1 MFFQIWLWISRIFS
15 NFTKE
20 NGLLMIDIRDMTWLI
35 CGYYNVHFLS
45 FSLCF
50 SRAFQI
56 LLCRIFLPMVYP
68 PSPYAENCFVW
79 NKFRKYPPLQNVCYY
94 DPQYFAPNGVKI
106 DQKGCK
112 WTKKGWKVLT
122 IVFFGPKIPV
132 SLVKTIVEWGVPPPS
147 LCRKNPQNSI
157 WKAPKRD
164 GVDILNKIIILSDPI
179 RNILRGSNDVLHFLW
194 MEWGG
199 TILAK
204 FDKW

>member
-1 MFFQIWLWISRIFS
+1 MWIGPALSEYKGFASLHKPNFAKKERQYIYHIRQNSFSILMFFQIWLWISRFFS

-56 LLCRIFLPMVYP
+56 LLCRIFPPMVYP

-122 IVFFGPKIPV
+122 IVFFGPKLPV
-132 SLVKTIVEWGVPPPS
+132 SLVKTIVEWG
-147 LCRKNPQNSI
+147 
-157 WKAPKRD
+157 
-164 GVDILNKIIILSDPI
+164 
-179 RNILRGSNDVLHFLW
+179 
-194 MEWGG
+194 G
-199 TILAK
+199 TTPLTLQKKSAK
-204 FDKW
+204 